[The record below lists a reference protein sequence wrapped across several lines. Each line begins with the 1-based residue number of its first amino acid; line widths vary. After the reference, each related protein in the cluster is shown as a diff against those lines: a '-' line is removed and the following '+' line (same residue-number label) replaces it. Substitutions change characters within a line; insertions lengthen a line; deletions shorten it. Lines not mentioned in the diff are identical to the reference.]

1 LRDPH
6 GLSNNVFNYML
17 GPLGIKSIVD
27 LGCGK
32 GVSTTEFKNRGAKVL
47 CVEGS
52 HDAVTQSLLPP
63 ELVVEHDFS
72 RGPWWPSETY
82 DAVWCVEFL
91 EHVGRPYMNNY
102 LPVMKKAAVVFMTS
116 SGWEGWHHVSAARHR
131 PAPSANIA
139 LRS

>member
-1 LRDPH
+1 
-6 GLSNNVFNYML
+6 LSNNVFNYML